1 MAVTLVLTRA
11 PRDEYVYDNHQ
22 GTIDDDVDGR
32 SAEWF
37 AATFQPNARLTANGG
52 HPRFISGIWGTLV
65 VLNGPRVF
73 SATRP
78 GDDAIGSVVPGV
90 SEAGAAPV
98 PGPAGRLQ
106 ARVDAAAARRRVIQ
120 RITFANRILELETEA
135 GALSVTTTYTTAER
149 FRGNL
154 GGLGG
159 NRMFVVLRERAE
171 PYGLRV
177 EGPYRALIDMRPT
190 HNGDYVRVLGGISA
204 QERGILIHEAAH
216 PGWVVGCIAPRP
228 LGNRAVFQTRDA
240 NNPSAVATREL
251 IQTLRGS
258 GGTGQMFVI

>member
-1 MAVTLVLTRA
+1 MPVTLVLTRA

-37 AATFQPNARLTANGG
+37 AATFRPNARLIATGG
-52 HPRFISGIWGTLV
+52 HPRFISGLWGTMA
-65 VLNGPRVF
+65 VLSGPRVF

-78 GDDAIGSVVPGV
+78 SDDALGTTVPDPSESDAPPAPGV
-90 SEAGAAPV
+90 AGQ
-98 PGPAGRLQ
+98 LQ
-106 ARVDAAAARRRVIQ
+106 ARVNAAAVRHRAIQ
-120 RITFANRILELETEA
+120 RIICAGRLVELETEP
-135 GALSVTTTYTTAER
+135 GTLGVRTTYTTAER

-159 NRMFVVLRERAE
+159 NRMFVVLRERTV
-171 PYGLRV
+171 PYDLRV
-177 EGPYRALIDMRPT
+177 AGPYQALIDMRPT
-190 HNGDYVRVLGGISA
+190 HNGDYVGILGGQSE

-228 LGNRAVFQTRDA
+228 LDNRGVFETRDA

-251 IQTLRGS
+251 IQTLRS
-258 GGTGQMFVI
+258 AGGTGQMFVI